1 MANNK
6 NIEGGAEEL
15 HKCLFLKITTEN
27 DLEQNVDL
35 FAEALQSAR
44 RRTFQNT
51 NRGKKK
57 NNKKSVPW
65 WTDRL
70 TVMRKRVNAHRR
82 LYQRTRNDVV
92 LGENRNQIYAE
103 AKTTYQAAVKR
114 E

>member
-15 HKCLFLKITTEN
+15 DKYLFSKITTEN

-35 FAEALQSAR
+35 FSEALQSAC

-51 NRGKKK
+51 NIGKKN
-57 NNKKSVPW
+57 NNKKSLPW

-70 TVMRKRVNAHRR
+70 T
-82 LYQRTRNDVV
+82 
-92 LGENRNQIYAE
+92 YAE
-103 AKTTYQAAVKR
+103 TSKCL
-114 E
+114 